1 MTTEPM
7 TDGLGERMGAALDLV
22 GNLLGNVNRL
32 VASIR
37 RDSADVAR
45 ESRALYRAAA
55 SKAGSM
61 RDGVRATPRFARI
74 LREGMRTVAA
84 YRIHKAR
91 AQHAPPEVAA
101 RRLEA
106 LHRASARRFYELCV
120 ELRGG
125 VLKLGQFASCR
136 MDILPTAYVDELTA
150 LQDRVP
156 AIDSAEIFARIES
169 ELGEP
174 IDQLFAELDLEPIAA
189 ASLAQVH
196 RGVLPDGRA
205 VAVKVLVPGIEEI
218 IETDLAALRLVAV
231 AAGDLVA
238 QVDVNTICSEL
249 GRSIHRE
256 IDLEAEAVNLR
267 DFRAAFDGDDEIVI
281 PEVVEAYSSRAVMT
295 MELLEGARLTEFL
308 DAAGERGDGGLA
320 ERDRVFS
327 IMLRAF
333 CQQILEDGIFHA
345 DPHPGN
351 FLVLPGPKLALLDFG
366 CVAHFTPEARH
377 AYAQIATAVL
387 SRDAARVAALLT
399 ELGFRTRDGDT
410 SALVEFAEMMLESFR
425 DGANLADVDPHAQ
438 LARAMEIARNNPV
451 VQVPEEFVLLG
462 RVFGS
467 LGGLLMHYKPRV
479 DFFRTIAPH
488 LARAMRATT
497 VAR

>member
-1 MTTEPM
+1 MTTQPM
-7 TDGLGERMGAALDLV
+7 NDGLGARVTAALDLV
-22 GNLLGNVNRL
+22 GNVLGNVDRL
-32 VASIR
+32 VAGVR
-37 RDSADVAR
+37 RDSADIAR

-55 SKAGSM
+55 SKAGAV
-61 RDGVRATPRFARI
+61 RDGFRATPRFARI

-84 YRIHKAR
+84 YRIHRAR
-91 AQHAPPEVAA
+91 SVHAPPEVAA
-101 RRLEA
+101 RKLEA
-106 LHRASARRFYELCV
+106 LHRASARRFFELCV

-136 MDILPTAYVDELTA
+136 MDILPTAYIEELSA

-156 AIDSAEIFARIES
+156 AIDSAELFARIES
-169 ELGEP
+169 ELGQPTDE
-174 IDQLFAELDLEPIAA
+174 LFAELDPEPIAA

-218 IETDLAALRLVAV
+218 IETDLAALRLVAG
-231 AAGDLVA
+231 AAGDLFG
-238 QVDVNTICSEL
+238 QVDVDTICNEL

-256 IDLEAEAVNLR
+256 IDLESEADNLR
-267 DFRAAFDGDDEIVI
+267 AFRAAFDGDDEIVI
-281 PEVVEAYSSRAVMT
+281 PEVIEAYSSASVMT

-308 DAAGERGDGGLA
+308 DGAGERGDGGLA
-320 ERDRVFS
+320 ERDRVFA

-351 FLVLPGPKLALLDFG
+351 FLVLPGPRLALLDFG
-366 CVAHFTPEARH
+366 CVAHFSPEARH

-387 SRDAARVAALLT
+387 SRDANRVAALLT
-399 ELGFRTRDGDT
+399 DLGFRTRDGDT
-410 SALVEFAEMMLESFR
+410 SALVGLAEMMLEQFQK
-425 DGANLADVDPHAQ
+425 GASLADVDPHAQ
-438 LARAMEIARNNPV
+438 LEQAMKIMRDNPV
-451 VQVPEEFVLLG
+451 VQVPEDFVLLG

-488 LARAMRATT
+488 LARAMRA
-497 VAR
+497 A